1 MDLVESIQ
9 KLVETNKQLRATN
22 EKLVAQLGEP
32 LTVSHTKAND
42 MIMQSRFRKMG
53 IDYANINPIFKVGKT
68 VLSGGLI
75 VQTMIGEF
83 WQSDVDIYTT
93 DAKGV
98 IDILCKLYPYW
109 IEEPKVLGH
118 SYNDHY
124 KVSHDMYRGIYVKG
138 VFVEI
143 MQVID
148 PVAAISSTFD
158 LDFCKCYFDGTN
170 FHTLHPV
177 ALATKTHQGRIA
189 ITKERTYKYKMRGF
203 TILQPLYT
211 SEEMEAEKA
220 TVEQDESDKESLC
233 QCSTCKFERS

>member
-53 IDYANINPIFKVGKT
+53 IDYANINPIFKIGKT

-75 VQTMIGEF
+75 VQTMLGEF

-93 DAKGV
+93 DAKAV
-98 IDILCKLYPYW
+98 IEVLCKLHPYW
-109 IEEPKVLGH
+109 LEEPKGIGH
-118 SYNDHY
+118 SYNNETEISY
-124 KVSHDMYRGIYVKG
+124 NVYRGTYVKG
-138 VFVEI
+138 VIVEI
-143 MQVID
+143 MEVVD
-148 PVAAISSTFD
+148 PVSGINNNFD
-158 LDFCKCYFDGTN
+158 FDFCKCYFDGTD
-170 FHTLHPV
+170 FHALNPI
-177 ALATKTHQGRIA
+177 ALATKTHKGRTA
-189 ITKERTYKYKMRGF
+189 ITKGRTYKYEMRGF